1 MPSEKLKQKALNVL
15 KNVFGYNKYRDGQE
29 EIINNISS
37 NFIYSDVLEETSLSE
52 DFMEELLEKLETA
65 HSELVKAFH

>member
-1 MPSEKLKQKALNVL
+1 MAIGETEELTELL
-15 KNVFGYNKYRDGQE
+15 IEGLE

-37 NFIYSDVLEETSLSE
+37 NFIYSDALEETSLSE

-65 HSELVKAFH
+65 HGELVKAFH